1 MLSAAVPI
9 VKTGNSY
16 GCEVATITLKNGE
29 LTLSRLDLV
38 VVVIRSA
45 VFTRA
50 TTQTTTTSS
59 NIPNVNLADKRDK
72 CTIPSFSVGQ
82 RNQIRHF

>member
-1 MLSAAVPI
+1 MLSAAVLI

-38 VVVIRSA
+38 AVIRSA

-50 TTQTTTTSS
+50 TTETTTS
-59 NIPNVNLADKRDK
+59 NIPNVNLADKRDR

>member
-38 VVVIRSA
+38 VVIRSA

-50 TTQTTTTSS
+50 TTETTTS
-59 NIPNVNLADKRDK
+59 NIPNVNLADKRDR